1 MQTDPKHGDA
11 LSPEIQD
18 VMKNLIA
25 AFRVVKIYPS
35 NNPMYSQA
43 IKKSFESLS
52 HFLETSSE
60 YHVGVQ
66 KTYFTHLD
74 TPLGK
79 DAQVNRAIAQD
90 LFAKGIREILF
101 SIDITED
108 ELQQLC
114 QALALSTEE
123 LAMKSGISTILW
135 EKGATHIKVTEAGL
149 DEVITTKTEGG
160 WDDQAAPDNPPE
172 DQAKKAERKQRAFA
186 GRTLVLGDA
195 ITDPEGFGA
204 SMIALAIKTR
214 AEHESVE
221 DRLLTLYRQASQ
233 KIQKDHMAESDA
245 LFDGLAKS
253 ILALDPPY
261 REGFIAGK
269 LYGELDAELA
279 AEQGA
284 AADQE
289 LPNALHEIQ
298 TGRFSNAWTI
308 QQVTTLLKRTSSKK
322 KAALPAPPKSPSE
335 LKSVPLAGDLEPI
348 ARELSEYSP
357 EQMENLK
364 TLSDAGM
371 ESDIIEAAVRTL
383 ILLIPL
389 VKNPLRGG
397 SPEKELAHF
406 SGVVHQLEDI
416 LSYLLKNNNYELA
429 THIIKTL
436 NLPVDPA
443 FKPRMA
449 EALKKTATRAVI
461 VSTIGDMR
469 KHPKESPEYQ
479 AAYSYL
485 SSLDRKATEA
495 LIVLLGEEKDKEARI
510 FLLDLMKDFG
520 KNQIT
525 MLGEYLGDERW
536 YVVRNIVAIMGE
548 SKTDQAL
555 SFIRKVVDHKNV
567 QVRQEVVKALVAIG
581 GKKAA
586 GLLAK
591 YLRDPDAELQLT
603 AVRAIAEFTGLGAED
618 VRPLIEF
625 LEERKLARKEQGFT
639 LELIKALG
647 KIGTRE
653 AGQFLERYTRIR
665 WWKPRK
671 LQAELRAAALE
682 AIEAIKRRKVD
693 DGRTKR
699 QPG

>member
-1 MQTDPKHGDA
+1 MQTDPKHA
-11 LSPEIQD
+11 ETLSPEIQD
-18 VMKNLIA
+18 VMKYLIA

-52 HFLETSSE
+52 HFLESSPE

-74 TPLGK
+74 APLGK
-79 DAQVNRAIAQD
+79 EAQVNRAIAQD
-90 LFAKGIREILF
+90 LFSKGIREILF
-101 SIDITED
+101 STDVTEE

-160 WDDQAAPDNPPE
+160 WDEQTAPDAE
-172 DQAKKAERKQRAFA
+172 DQAKKIERKSQAFA

-195 ITDPEGFGA
+195 ISDPEGFGA

-214 AEHESVE
+214 AANETVE
-221 DRLLTLYRQASQ
+221 DRLLTLYKQASQ
-233 KIQKDHMAESDA
+233 KIQKDHAAESDL

-253 ILALDPPY
+253 ILSLEPPY

-279 AEQGA
+279 AEQE
-284 AADQE
+284 ADGDQQ

-308 QQVTTLLKRTSSKK
+308 QQVTTLLKRTASKK
-322 KAALPAPPKSPSE
+322 KVAPPAPPHSPSD
-335 LKSVPLAGDLEPI
+335 LKAIPLAGDLESI
-348 ARELSEYSP
+348 AKELAEYSP

-383 ILLIPL
+383 IFLIPL
-389 VKNPLRGG
+389 VKNPLRAG

-416 LSYLLKNNNYELA
+416 LSYLLKNNKYDLA
-429 THIIKTL
+429 TLIIKTL

-449 EALKKTATRAVI
+449 EALKKTATRAI
-461 VSTIGDMR
+461 IISTIGDMR

-479 AAYSYL
+479 AAYTYL

-520 KNQIT
+520 RNQIT

-555 SFIRKVVDHKNV
+555 SFIRKVVEHKNV
-567 QVRQEVVKALVAIG
+567 NVRQEVAKALVAIG

-591 YLRDPDAELQLT
+591 YLRDTDADLQLT
-603 AVRAIAEFTGLGAED
+603 AVRSLAEFTGLGEEEA
-618 VRPLIEF
+618 RPVIEF
-625 LEERKLARKEQGFT
+625 LEERKLSKKEQAFT
-639 LELIKALG
+639 LELIHALG

-671 LQAELRAAALE
+671 LQVELRAAALE
-682 AIEAIKRRKVD
+682 AIESIKRRKAD